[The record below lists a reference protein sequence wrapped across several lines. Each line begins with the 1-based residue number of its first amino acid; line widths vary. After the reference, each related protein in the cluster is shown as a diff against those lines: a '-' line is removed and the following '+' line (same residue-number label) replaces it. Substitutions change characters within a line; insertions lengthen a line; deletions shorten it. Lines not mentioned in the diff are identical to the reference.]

1 MTLFHSKARM
11 LTVLLLAVLVTP
23 GLATAERLTK
33 LIEERAV
40 GNFSGVFPASGRY
53 DIKLV
58 DETRTE
64 AEYIAEFWMDE
75 RSGKFIANAV
85 SDTGDIFRIWG
96 VATLTVPVPLPIAR
110 KLPGE
115 LVSESDIEMFR
126 LPYARLGAFAILDRE
141 ALVGMEVRRMLPANQ
156 PVARQSVMAPT
167 LVERGEIVTIEYR
180 MGGLHLNARGR
191 SLADAH
197 LGQELRVVNLSGN
210 KTITAVARAEGVVVV
225 ER

>member
-11 LTVLLLAVLVTP
+11 LAVLLLAVLVTP
-23 GLATAERLTK
+23 GPAAAERLTK

-167 LVERGEIVTIEYR
+167 LV
-180 MGGLHLNARGR
+180 HLNARGR